1 MPLTN
6 SQYDAIMRSYEEK
19 QRTARHR
26 LEHNTETVYQKIPAY
41 EELDRQVASVS
52 IEQGRKLLSGDET
65 ALQELKLRLKELS
78 EKKAS
83 LLRENGFPADF
94 LTPKYECEKCQ
105 DTGYVANQKCS
116 CFRAAEIDLIYEQSH
131 IKNLLKTE
139 NFSAL
144 SYDYYEGEDY
154 EKFTKAVQICQNF
167 IKNFYLDYRN
177 LYFYGTVGTGKS
189 FLSCCVAKEL
199 MDKGYLVIYFSAS
212 QLFDALSKS
221 TFEKDSREAVSG
233 ISDDICECD
242 LLIIDDLGTELT
254 NSFVSSQLFSCLNNR
269 HMRKK
274 PTIITTNL
282 SLGELRDR
290 YSDRIF
296 SRITSNYDVCKL
308 TGRDIRMQKKT
319 SASGKI

>member
-19 QRTARHR
+19 QRTARRR
-26 LEHNTETVYQKIPAY
+26 LEENTQTVYRKIPAY

-52 IEQGRKLLSGDET
+52 IGQGRKLLNGDEH
-65 ALQELKLRLKELS
+65 ALSDLKRRLRELS
-78 EKKAS
+78 DRKAS
-83 LLRENGFPADF
+83 LLRENGFPPDY
-94 LTPKYECEKCQ
+94 LSPVYECAVCR
-105 DTGYVANQKCS
+105 DTGYADGKKCS
-116 CFRAAEIDLIYEQSH
+116 CFRKAEINLIYEQSP

-139 NFSAL
+139 NFSSL
-144 SYDYYEGEDY
+144 SYAYYEGESL
-154 EKFTKAVQICQNF
+154 EKFTKAVQICRNF
-167 IKNFYLDYRN
+167 VKSFYLDYRN
-177 LYFYGTVGTGKS
+177 LFFYGTVGTGKS

-199 MDKGYLVIYFSAS
+199 MDRGSLVIYFSAA

-221 TFEKDSREAVSG
+221 TFDRDSSEAAAG
-233 ISDDICECD
+233 ISDDICDCD

-254 NSFVSSQLFSCLNNR
+254 NAFVSSRLFSCLNDR
-269 HMRKK
+269 HLRKK
-274 PTIITTNL
+274 STIITTNL

-308 TGRDIRMQKKT
+308 TGHDIRMQKKT
-319 SASGKI
+319 LSSKK